1 MYPQRLLITNP
12 LRRAENYETVCH
24 IVVDAKEVPCFI
36 LPSQMG
42 FPCFVQP
49 YEVVYI
55 YGQTEFKAQLRWT
68 EEVRD
73 ELSSM
78 LHPF

>member
-1 MYPQRLLITNP
+1 M
-12 LRRAENYETVCH
+12 CH
-24 IVVDAKEVPCFI
+24 IVVDAKEVPCFV
-36 LPSQMG
+36 LPSPMG

-73 ELSSM
+73 ELLSM